1 MMKTES
7 ESERQHTAI
16 SENGERVLECEHPL
30 EGGKDK
36 RTGLPLELPEGMQTF
51 QHLL

>member
-7 ESERQHTAI
+7 ETERYYIAV

-36 RTGLPLELPEGMQTF
+36 GTNSPLEQILP
-51 QHLL
+51 